1 MKLPLGASAWRAN
14 GFPLTFVTEASVDL
28 ADDDELMALMTAANI
43 AAVFVGVES
52 PNEESLRETK
62 KFQNLRRGGSMVEKV
77 RRIQDSGLEVWGGMI
92 LGFDSDDERIFAA
105 QHRFLT
111 EARISTAMVG
121 MLAAIPK
128 TPLHARLA
136 AAGRLDLD
144 DDPAG
149 GTNVLCSR

>member
-1 MKLPLGASAWRAN
+1 M
-14 GFPLTFVTEASVDL
+14 DL

-43 AAVFVGVES
+43 AAVFVDVES
-52 PNEESLRETK
+52 PNEEALRETK

-77 RRIQDSGLEVWGGMI
+77 RRIQDPGLEVWGSMI

-128 TPLHARLA
+128 TPLHAHLA
-136 AAGRLDLD
+136 AAGRLDPD

>member
-28 ADDDELMALMTAANI
+28 ADDNELMAPMTAANI
-43 AAVFVGVES
+43 AAVFVDVES
-52 PNEESLRETK
+52 PNEEALRETK

-77 RRIQDSGLEVWGGMI
+77 RRIQDPGLEVWGSMI

-128 TPLHARLA
+128 TPLHAHLA

-144 DDPAG
+144 DDPP
-149 GTNVLCSR
+149 RRH